1 MKLIM
6 AIVQAVDARVLMD
19 GLMAEGYRATK
30 IGSTGG
36 FLVRGNVTVLV
47 GVEDDKVDG
56 VLAIL
61 SKYCHGRREFVSPV
75 VPISD
80 SATARGWSQPHQGG
94 TGYRPAQVEVGGTT
108 VFVLDVAR
116 FERI

>member
-6 AIVQAVDARVLMD
+6 AIVQAQDARVLMD
-19 GLMAEGYRATK
+19 ALVAEGYRATK

-47 GVEDDKVDG
+47 GVDDDKVNA
-56 VLAIL
+56 VLDIL
-61 SKYCHGRREFVSPV
+61 RKYCHSRREFVSPV

-80 SATARGWSQPHQGG
+80 SAAARGWAQPV
-94 TGYRPAQVEVGGTT
+94 QVEVGGTT
-108 VFVLDVAR
+108 VFVLDVER

>member
-6 AIVQAVDARVLMD
+6 AIVQALDARVLMD
-19 GLMAEGYRATK
+19 ALMAAGYRATK

-36 FLVRGNVTVLV
+36 FLVRGNSTVLV
-47 GVEDDKVDG
+47 GVEDDKVSA
-56 VLAIL
+56 VLDIL
-61 SKYCHGRREFVSPV
+61 RKHCHSRREFVSPV

-80 SATARGWSQPHQGG
+80 SAAARGWSQPV
-94 TGYRPAQVEVGGTT
+94 QVDVGGTT
-108 VFVLDVAR
+108 VFVLDVER

>member
-1 MKLIM
+1 MKLIIS
-6 AIVQAVDARVLMD
+6 IVQAVDARVLMD
-19 GLMAEGYRATK
+19 ALMAGGYRATK

-47 GVEDDKVDG
+47 GVEDDHVDG
-56 VLAIL
+56 VLKIL

-75 VPISD
+75 VPVSD
-80 SATARGWSQPHQGG
+80 SAAARGWSQPRPDG
-94 TGYRPAQVEVGGTT
+94 TEHRPAQVEIGGTT
-108 VFVLDVAR
+108 VFILDVAR

>member
-6 AIVQAVDARVLMD
+6 AIVQALDARVLMD
-19 GLMAEGYRATK
+19 ALMADGYRATK

-47 GVEDDKVDG
+47 GVEDDKVNG
-56 VLAIL
+56 VLDIL
-61 SKYCHGRREFVSPV
+61 RKHCHSRREFVSPV

-80 SATARGWSQPHQGG
+80 SAAARGWAQPV
-94 TGYRPAQVEVGGTT
+94 QVEVGGTT
-108 VFVLDVAR
+108 VFVLDVER

>member
-1 MKLIM
+1 MKLMM
-6 AIVQAVDARVLMD
+6 AIVQSVDARALMD

-47 GVEDDKVDG
+47 GVQDG
-56 VLAIL
+56 QIEAVLDIL
-61 SKYCHGRREFVSPV
+61 RKHCHSRREFVSPV

-80 SATARGWSQPHQGG
+80 SAAARGWVQPV
-94 TGYRPAQVEVGGTT
+94 QVDVGGTT

>member
-1 MKLIM
+1 M
-6 AIVQAVDARVLMD
+6 AIVQAVDARVLLD
-19 GLMAEGYRATK
+19 SLMTAGYRATK

-47 GVEDDKVDG
+47 GVEDDKVNG
-56 VLAIL
+56 VLDIL
-61 SKYCHGRREFVSPV
+61 RKHCHSRREFVSPV

-80 SATARGWSQPHQGG
+80 SATARGWSQPV
-94 TGYRPAQVEVGGTT
+94 QVEVGGTT
-108 VFVLDVAR
+108 VFVLDVER

>member
-6 AIVQAVDARVLMD
+6 AIVQALDARVLMD
-19 GLMAEGYRATK
+19 ALMASGYRATK

-47 GVEDDKVDG
+47 GVEDDKVNG
-56 VLAIL
+56 VLEIL
-61 SKYCHGRREFVSPV
+61 RQHCHSRREFVSPV

-80 SATARGWSQPHQGG
+80 SATARGWAQPV
-94 TGYRPAQVEVGGTT
+94 QVEVGGTT
-108 VFVLDVAR
+108 VFVLDVER

>member
-6 AIVQAVDARVLMD
+6 AIVQAVDARALMD
-19 GLMAEGYRATK
+19 ALMAEGYRATK
-30 IGSTGG
+30 ISSTGG
-36 FLVRGNVTVLV
+36 FLVRGNVTLLV
-47 GVEDDKVDG
+47 GADDEKVDT

-61 SKYCHGRREFVSPV
+61 RQHCHSRREFVSPV

-80 SATARGWSQPHQGG
+80 SATARGWTQPV
-94 TGYRPAQVEVGGTT
+94 QVEVGGTT
-108 VFVLDVAR
+108 VFVLDVER